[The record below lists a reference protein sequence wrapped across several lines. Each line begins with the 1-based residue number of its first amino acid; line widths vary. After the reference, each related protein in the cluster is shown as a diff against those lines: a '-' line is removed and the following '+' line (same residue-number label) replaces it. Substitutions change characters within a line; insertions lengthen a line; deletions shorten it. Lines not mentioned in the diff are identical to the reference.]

1 MTTDYV
7 ELWLWKIAVA
17 MASCSA
23 AMEFWDFVFF
33 LCQLYL
39 FSMRDLLA
47 LLGLD
52 TTLPMAALSTLK
64 SDFSNPVNAYQIH
77 LCNSLNYVFFP

>member
-1 MTTDYV
+1 
-7 ELWLWKIAVA
+7 
-17 MASCSA
+17 MALEDCSGHGKL
-23 AMEFWDFVFF
+23 FSSNGVLGFFFF

-77 LCNSLNYVFFP
+77 LCNILHYVFFP

>member
-1 MTTDYV
+1 MLNCGSGRLQWPWQV
-7 ELWLWKIAVA
+7 VQQQWSFGIL
-17 MASCSA
+17 
-23 AMEFWDFVFF
+23 FF

-77 LCNSLNYVFFP
+77 LCNILHYVFFP